1 MKLRLNK
8 LMAGLVMA
16 GGALALVGCGGGDA
30 PTLVVKADSVTTI
43 SNTPAAVAT
52 TKVLV
57 EAATGAAFTL
67 PALSFDNSVTGST
80 AAAAPVGAVLEISTA
95 TPDAGTITAA
105 SIAAF
110 KLTAPTGQ
118 TGEVKG
124 VVDAGSCR
132 FRVTASTG
140 VFATSWVVGQIY
152 VKNPCQITLP
162 VTNAAVGSTVQT
174 PVNLT
179 LGTSTVTAS
188 NKTVTVTVT
197 PGTGNTASIVVNG
210 STITVEPLP
219 TGGA

>member
-16 GGALALVGCGGGDA
+16 GGAVALVGCGGGDA
-30 PTLVVKADSVTTI
+30 PTLVVKANSVTSIT
-43 SNTPAAVAT
+43 NTPAAVAT

-67 PALSFDNSVTGST
+67 PALSFDNAVST
-80 AAAAPVGAVLEISTA
+80 SAAAAAPVGAVLEISTA
-95 TPDAGTITAA
+95 TPAAGTITAA
-105 SIAAF
+105 TIAAF
-110 KLTAPTGQ
+110 KITAPTGAAA
-118 TGEVKG
+118 GEVNG

-132 FRVTASTG
+132 FRVTSSTG
-140 VFATSWVVGQIY
+140 VFAASWVVGQIY

-162 VTNAAVGSTVQT
+162 VANAAVGATVQT

-179 LGTSTVTAS
+179 LGTSTVTAT

-197 PGTGNTASIVVNG
+197 PGTGNTATISVGG

-219 TGGA
+219 T